1 MTMRIVID
9 TDEQYKNLFLEIANS
24 IKAKISFNSEDLYEN
39 LPEHV
44 KKGVEKS
51 REEIERGDFS
61 TDEVVI
67 NKFLTKYK

>member
-1 MTMRIVID
+1 MRIVID